1 MNIWEVSDLKNLI
14 DEFSGNSVIDLN
26 QWAKKEMTE
35 DQRNQLKTATLSVID
50 GARLALVNQNPFYG
64 TFCLNI
70 QNRFTLDME
79 APMAVNVTTSGL
91 VTYMNLYVNPL
102 WLVYIQ
108 GMKKSP
114 LDLVLE
120 DHPKAP
126 MTLNEYN
133 QLSQDKKDELAATFK
148 NSGGQFVRTDKFK
161 DVTAIL
167 YHELNHLLWEHCQR
181 YKNESQNGHHTL
193 VNIATDCQINQAP
206 KIKESKALTDYGI
219 TLESVRQMVGDP
231 SLAADEDSKFY
242 FDVLYKKKKEL
253 QKQQQQGDSQDQDQ
267 NQQGQ
272 SNQNQQNQQ
281 GGGQSSQSNQDQQS
295 QSGSGQGQSSQGQ
308 SGTDSEGNNN
318 SSSNQEQGNQDKDN
332 QNQNGQG
339 NGQQDQKDQN
349 QDGNGGD
356 NQDGKNQQNGED
368 QKDGQGQG
376 DGQEKDSQNQDGD
389 NEKTPEQKAQDMID
403 DYKKKMSQSQSS
415 AMNEK
420 ASHDVWK
427 KTPEDAQD
435 GETSEMASGDA
446 SHQSVVSAVKRTTQ
460 ASEVNEGHYRGLI
473 PGDLIEEAIHGKA
486 KRGKLPLR
494 TVIQRGLGK
503 LKQGVERTFTR
514 VNYKQ
519 GNRPDIL
526 KGSRNILNKEI
537 ICYVDNS
544 GSMGENEINFALN
557 EISAIAA
564 KTKSKQTV
572 YPFDT
577 QVYSNN
583 PQYVEKDGRF
593 KFFPT
598 GRGGT
603 SFQPVFDHLKES
615 KKNDNNSTVCIVIT
629 DGWGESTIDTH
640 GFRNVVWILVEE
652 KKNTLSVNKEYLR
665 GHQVAWL
672 EDDDNYRLHKLN
684 EL

>member
-1 MNIWEVSDLKNLI
+1 MSDLKGLI
-14 DEFSGNSVIDLN
+14 DEFSGDAIDLN
-26 QWAKKEMTE
+26 KWSREEMTA

-70 QNRFTLDME
+70 QNRFTLDMQ

-102 WLVYIQ
+102 WLTYIQ

-126 MTLNEYN
+126 MSLNEYN
-133 QLSQDKKDELAATFK
+133 KLSQDKKDELAKVFK

-206 KIKESKALTDYGI
+206 KIKESKALTEYGI

-253 QKQQQQGDSQDQDQ
+253 QKQQQQGD
-267 NQQGQ
+267 GQ
-272 SNQNQQNQQ
+272 
-281 GGGQSSQSNQDQQS
+281 
-295 QSGSGQGQSSQGQ
+295 
-308 SGTDSEGNNN
+308 E
-318 SSSNQEQGNQDKDN
+318 
-332 QNQNGQG
+332 
-339 NGQQDQKDQN
+339 DQKDQN
-349 QDGNGGD
+349 QDGNSNND
-356 NQDGKNQQNGED
+356 NQNGQNQQNGED
-368 QKDGQGQG
+368 QKDGQGNG
-376 DGQEKDSQNQDGD
+376 DGQNEQDSKDQQGNGKDG
-389 NEKTPEQKAQDMID
+389 EKTPEQKAQDMID

-427 KTPEDAQD
+427 KTPQDAQD

-460 ASEVNEGHYRGLI
+460 AREVNESHYRGLI

-615 KKNDNNSTVCIVIT
+615 KKNDNNSTVCIIIT
-629 DGWGESTIDTH
+629 DGWGENTIDTY

-652 KKNTLSVNKEYLR
+652 KKNTLSVNKEHLR

>member
-14 DEFSGNSVIDLN
+14 DEFSGDSVIDLN

-120 DHPKAP
+120 NHPKAP
-126 MTLNEYN
+126 MTLDEYN
-133 QLSQDKKDELAATFK
+133 KLSQDKKDELAATFK

-206 KIKESKALTDYGI
+206 KIKESKALTEYGI
-219 TLESVRQMVGDP
+219 TLESVRQMVEDP
-231 SLAADEDSKFY
+231 TLAADEDSKFY

-253 QKQQQQGDSQDQDQ
+253 QKQQQQGD
-267 NQQGQ
+267 
-272 SNQNQQNQQ
+272 
-281 GGGQSSQSNQDQQS
+281 
-295 QSGSGQGQSSQGQ
+295 
-308 SGTDSEGNNN
+308 
-318 SSSNQEQGNQDKDN
+318 
-332 QNQNGQG
+332 
-339 NGQQDQKDQN
+339 GQQDQKDQN
-349 QDGNGGD
+349 QDGNGE
-356 NQDGKNQQNGED
+356 NQDGQNQQNGED

-389 NEKTPEQKAQDMID
+389 GEKTPEQKAQDMID
-403 DYKKKMSQSQSS
+403 DYKKKMSQSQSA

-652 KKNTLSVNKEYLR
+652 KKNTLSVNKEHLR

>member
-14 DEFSGNSVIDLN
+14 DEFSGDSINLN
-26 QWAKKEMTE
+26 KWAKEEITE

-206 KIKESKALTDYGI
+206 KIKESKALTEYGI
-219 TLESVRQMVGDP
+219 TLESVRQMVEDP
-231 SLAADEDSKFY
+231 TLAADEDSKFY

-272 SNQNQQNQQ
+272 SNQNQQ
-281 GGGQSSQSNQDQQS
+281 GCGQSSQSSQG

-308 SGTDSEGNNN
+308 SGTDSSENNN

-332 QNQNGQG
+332 QQG
-339 NGQQDQKDQN
+339 NGQQDQENQN
-349 QDGNGGD
+349 QDGNGQNEQDSKDQQG
-356 NQDGKNQQNGED
+356 NGQDG
-368 QKDGQGQG
+368 
-376 DGQEKDSQNQDGD
+376 
-389 NEKTPEQKAQDMID
+389 EKTPEQKAQDMID

-427 KTPEDAQD
+427 RTPQDAQD

-460 ASEVNEGHYRGLI
+460 AREVNESHYRGLI

-615 KKNDNNSTVCIVIT
+615 KKNDNNSTVCIIIT

-652 KKNTLSVNKEYLR
+652 KKNTLSVNKEHLR

>member
-14 DEFSGNSVIDLN
+14 DEFSGDSINLN
-26 QWAKKEMTE
+26 KWAKEEMTG

-114 LDLVLE
+114 LDMILE
-120 DHPKAP
+120 EHPNAA
-126 MTLNEYN
+126 MTLDEYN
-133 QLSQDKKDELAATFK
+133 KLSQDKKDELAVTFK

-219 TLESVRQMVGDP
+219 TLESVRQMVEDP

-272 SNQNQQNQQ
+272 SNQNQQ
-281 GGGQSSQSNQDQQS
+281 GGGQSSQSNSD
-295 QSGSGQGQSSQGQ
+295 
-308 SGTDSEGNNN
+308 
-318 SSSNQEQGNQDKDN
+318 
-332 QNQNGQG
+332 
-339 NGQQDQKDQN
+339 QQDQKDQN
-349 QDGNGGD
+349 QDGNGE
-356 NQDGKNQQNGED
+356 NQDGQNQQNGED
-368 QKDGQGQG
+368 QKNGQGQG
-376 DGQEKDSQNQDGD
+376 DGQEKDSQNQDSGD
-389 NEKTPEQKAQDMID
+389 SEKTPEQKAQDMID

-427 KTPEDAQD
+427 KTPQDAQD

-460 ASEVNEGHYRGLI
+460 AREVNESHYRGLI

-615 KKNDNNSTVCIVIT
+615 KKNDNNSTVCIIIT
-629 DGWGESTIDTH
+629 DGWGENTIDTY

-652 KKNTLSVNKEYLR
+652 KKNTLSVNKEHLR

>member
-14 DEFSGNSVIDLN
+14 DEFSGDSVIDLN
-26 QWAKKEMTE
+26 QWAKKEMTD
-35 DQRNQLKTATLSVID
+35 DQRNQLKTATLSVLD

-91 VTYMNLYVNPL
+91 VTYMNLYINPL

-120 DHPKAP
+120 NHPKAP
-126 MTLNEYN
+126 MTLEEYN
-133 QLSQDKKDELAATFK
+133 KLSQDKKDELVKVFK

-206 KIKESKALTDYGI
+206 KIKESKALTEYGI

-231 SLAADEDSKFY
+231 TLAADEDSKFY

-272 SNQNQQNQQ
+272 SQNQQQNQQ
-281 GGGQSSQSNQDQQS
+281 GGGQSSQSSQGQS
-295 QSGSGQGQSSQGQ
+295 SQSSQGQSGSGQGQSSQGQ
-308 SGTDSEGNNN
+308 SGTDSDENNN
-318 SSSNQEQGNQDKDN
+318 SASGQEQGNQDKDN
-332 QNQNGQG
+332 QQDNGQG
-339 NGQQDQKDQN
+339 NGQ
-349 QDGNGGD
+349 DG
-356 NQDGKNQQNGED
+356 
-368 QKDGQGQG
+368 
-376 DGQEKDSQNQDGD
+376 
-389 NEKTPEQKAQDMID
+389 EKTPEQKAQDMID

-427 KTPEDAQD
+427 KTPQDAQD

-460 ASEVNEGHYRGLI
+460 AREVNESHYRGLI

-615 KKNDNNSTVCIVIT
+615 KKNDNNSTVCIIIT

-652 KKNTLSVNKEYLR
+652 KKNTLSVSKEHLR

>member
-14 DEFSGNSVIDLN
+14 DEFSGDSVIDLN

-120 DHPKAP
+120 NHPKAP
-126 MTLNEYN
+126 MTLDEYN
-133 QLSQDKKDELAATFK
+133 KLSQDKKDELAATFK

-206 KIKESKALTDYGI
+206 KIKESKALTEYGI
-219 TLESVRQMVGDP
+219 TLESVRQMVEDP
-231 SLAADEDSKFY
+231 TLAADEDSKFY

-272 SNQNQQNQQ
+272 SNQNQQ
-281 GGGQSSQSNQDQQS
+281 GGGQSSQSNSNQQG
-295 QSGSGQGQSSQGQ
+295 QSGSGQGQSE
-308 SGTDSEGNNN
+308 TDSDENNN
-318 SSSNQEQGNQDKDN
+318 SSSNQEQGNQDNDN
-332 QNQNGQG
+332 Q
-339 NGQQDQKDQN
+339 
-349 QDGNGGD
+349 
-356 NQDGKNQQNGED
+356 
-368 QKDGQGQG
+368 QG

-389 NEKTPEQKAQDMID
+389 GEKTPEQKAQDMID
-403 DYKKKMSQSQSS
+403 DYKKKMSQSQSA

-652 KKNTLSVNKEYLR
+652 KKNTLSVNKEHLR

>member
-14 DEFSGNSVIDLN
+14 DEFSGDSINLN
-26 QWAKKEMTE
+26 KWAKEEMTE

-91 VTYMNLYVNPL
+91 VTYMNLYINPL

-126 MTLNEYN
+126 MTLDEYN

-206 KIKESKALTDYGI
+206 KIKESKALTEYGI
-219 TLESVRQMVGDP
+219 TLESVRQMVEDP
-231 SLAADEDSKFY
+231 TLAADEDSKFY

-253 QKQQQQGDSQDQDQ
+253 QKQQQQGDSQDQE
-267 NQQGQ
+267 N
-272 SNQNQQNQQ
+272 
-281 GGGQSSQSNQDQQS
+281 
-295 QSGSGQGQSSQGQ
+295 
-308 SGTDSEGNNN
+308 
-318 SSSNQEQGNQDKDN
+318 
-332 QNQNGQG
+332 
-339 NGQQDQKDQN
+339 QN
-349 QDGNGGD
+349 QDGNGNGD
-356 NQDGKNQQNGED
+356 NQDGQNQQNGED

-389 NEKTPEQKAQDMID
+389 SEKTPEQKAQDMID
-403 DYKKKMSQSQSS
+403 DYKKKMSQSQSA

-615 KKNDNNSTVCIVIT
+615 KKNDNNSTVCIIIT

-652 KKNTLSVNKEYLR
+652 KKNTLSVSKEHLR

>member
-14 DEFSGNSVIDLN
+14 DEFSGDSVIDLN

-35 DQRNQLKTATLSVID
+35 DQRNQLKTATLSVLD

-126 MTLNEYN
+126 MSLNEYN
-133 QLSQDKKDELAATFK
+133 KLSQDKKDELAATFK

-206 KIKESKALTDYGI
+206 KIKESKALTEYGI
-219 TLESVRQMVGDP
+219 TLESVRQMVEDP
-231 SLAADEDSKFY
+231 TLAADEDSKFY

-272 SNQNQQNQQ
+272 SQNQQQNQQ
-281 GGGQSSQSNQDQQS
+281 GGGQSSQSSQG

-308 SGTDSEGNNN
+308 SGTDSDENNN
-318 SSSNQEQGNQDKDN
+318 SSSGQEQGNQDKDN
-332 QNQNGQG
+332 QQGNGQG
-339 NGQQDQKDQN
+339 NGQEDQKDQN
-349 QDGNGGD
+349 QDGNGDSD
-356 NQDGKNQQNGED
+356 NQDGQNQQNGED
-368 QKDGQGQG
+368 QKDGQGNG
-376 DGQEKDSQNQDGD
+376 QDG
-389 NEKTPEQKAQDMID
+389 EKTPEQKAQDMID

-427 KTPEDAQD
+427 KTPQDAQD

-460 ASEVNEGHYRGLI
+460 AREVNESHYRGLI

-615 KKNDNNSTVCIVIT
+615 KKNDNNSTVCIIIT
-629 DGWGESTIDTH
+629 DGWGENTIDTY

-652 KKNTLSVNKEYLR
+652 KKNTLSVSKEHLR

>member
-14 DEFSGNSVIDLN
+14 DEFSGDSINLN
-26 QWAKKEMTE
+26 KWAKEEMTE

-91 VTYMNLYVNPL
+91 VKYMNLYVNPL

-126 MTLNEYN
+126 MSLNEYN
-133 QLSQDKKDELAATFK
+133 KLSQDKKDELAKVFK

-206 KIKESKALTDYGI
+206 KIKESKALTEYGI

-272 SNQNQQNQQ
+272 SQNQQQNQQ
-281 GGGQSSQSNQDQQS
+281 GGGQSSQSSQG

-308 SGTDSEGNNN
+308 SGTDSDENNN
-318 SSSNQEQGNQDKDN
+318 SSSGQEQGNQDKDN
-332 QNQNGQG
+332 QQGNGQG
-339 NGQQDQKDQN
+339 NGQEDQKDQN
-349 QDGNGGD
+349 QDGQGNG
-356 NQDGKNQQNGED
+356 QDG
-368 QKDGQGQG
+368 
-376 DGQEKDSQNQDGD
+376 
-389 NEKTPEQKAQDMID
+389 EKTPEQKAQDMID

-427 KTPEDAQD
+427 KTPQDAQD

-460 ASEVNEGHYRGLI
+460 ACEVNESHYRGLI

-503 LKQGVERTFTR
+503 LKRGVERTFTR

-615 KKNDNNSTVCIVIT
+615 KKNDNNSTVCIIIT
-629 DGWGESTIDTH
+629 DGWGENTIDTY

-652 KKNTLSVNKEYLR
+652 KKNTLSVSKEHLR

>member
-14 DEFSGNSVIDLN
+14 DEFSGDSVIDLN

-108 GMKKSP
+108 GMKKTP
-114 LDLVLE
+114 LDMILE
-120 DHPKAP
+120 GHPKAP
-126 MTLNEYN
+126 MTLDEYN
-133 QLSQDKKDELAATFK
+133 QLSQDKKDELATTFK

-206 KIKESKALTDYGI
+206 KIKESKALTEYGI
-219 TLESVRQMVGDP
+219 TLESVRQMVEDP
-231 SLAADEDSKFY
+231 TLAADEDSKFY

-253 QKQQQQGDSQDQDQ
+253 QKQQQQGDSQDQNQ

-272 SNQNQQNQQ
+272 SQNQQQNQQ
-281 GGGQSSQSNQDQQS
+281 GGGQSSQSSQG
-295 QSGSGQGQSSQGQ
+295 QSGSGQGQGDGQ
-308 SGTDSEGNNN
+308 NEQDS
-318 SSSNQEQGNQDKDN
+318 KD
-332 QNQNGQG
+332 QQG
-339 NGQQDQKDQN
+339 NG
-349 QDGNGGD
+349 
-356 NQDGKNQQNGED
+356 
-368 QKDGQGQG
+368 KDG
-376 DGQEKDSQNQDGD
+376 
-389 NEKTPEQKAQDMID
+389 EKTPEQKAQDMID

-427 KTPEDAQD
+427 KTPQDAQD

-460 ASEVNEGHYRGLI
+460 AREVNESHYRGLI

-615 KKNDNNSTVCIVIT
+615 KKNDNNSTVCIIIT

-652 KKNTLSVNKEYLR
+652 KKNTLSVSKEHLR

>member
-14 DEFSGNSVIDLN
+14 DEFSGDSINLN
-26 QWAKKEMTE
+26 KWAKEEMTG

-219 TLESVRQMVGDP
+219 TLESVRQMVEDP

-281 GGGQSSQSNQDQQS
+281 GGGQSSQSNSNQQG

-308 SGTDSEGNNN
+308 SGTDSDENNN
-318 SSSNQEQGNQDKDN
+318 SSSNQEQGDQDKDN
-332 QNQNGQG
+332 QQGNGQG
-339 NGQQDQKDQN
+339 DGQQDQKDQN
-349 QDGNGGD
+349 QDGNGE
-356 NQDGKNQQNGED
+356 NQDGQNQQNGED

-389 NEKTPEQKAQDMID
+389 SEKTPEQKAQDMID
-403 DYKKKMSQSQSS
+403 DYKKKMSQSQSA

-486 KRGKLPLR
+486 KRGRLPLR

>member
-219 TLESVRQMVGDP
+219 TLESVRQMIKNS

-272 SNQNQQNQQ
+272 SNQNQQ
-281 GGGQSSQSNQDQQS
+281 GGGQSSQSNSDQQG
-295 QSGSGQGQSSQGQ
+295 QSGSGQGQSS
-308 SGTDSEGNNN
+308 
-318 SSSNQEQGNQDKDN
+318 
-332 QNQNGQG
+332 
-339 NGQQDQKDQN
+339 
-349 QDGNGGD
+349 
-356 NQDGKNQQNGED
+356 
-368 QKDGQGQG
+368 QGQG

-389 NEKTPEQKAQDMID
+389 GEKTPEQKAQDMID

-446 SHQSVVSAVKRTTQ
+446 SHQSIVSAVKRTTQ

>member
-14 DEFSGNSVIDLN
+14 DEFSGDSVIDLN

-120 DHPKAP
+120 NHPKAP
-126 MTLNEYN
+126 MTLEEYN
-133 QLSQDKKDELAATFK
+133 KLSQDKKDELAKVFK

-206 KIKESKALTDYGI
+206 KIKESKALTEYGI
-219 TLESVRQMVGDP
+219 TLESVRQMVEDP
-231 SLAADEDSKFY
+231 TLAADEDSKFY

-272 SNQNQQNQQ
+272 SNQNQQ
-281 GGGQSSQSNQDQQS
+281 GGGQSS
-295 QSGSGQGQSSQGQ
+295 QSSQGQ
-308 SGTDSEGNNN
+308 SGTDSGENNN
-318 SSSNQEQGNQDKDN
+318 SSSGQEQGNQDKDN
-332 QNQNGQG
+332 QQGNGQGNG
-339 NGQQDQKDQN
+339 NGQQDQENQN
-349 QDGNGGD
+349 QDGNGDSD
-356 NQDGKNQQNGED
+356 NQDGQNQQNGED
-368 QKDGQGQG
+368 QKDGQGNG
-376 DGQEKDSQNQDGD
+376 QDG
-389 NEKTPEQKAQDMID
+389 EKTPEQKAQDMID

-427 KTPEDAQD
+427 KTPQDAQD

-460 ASEVNEGHYRGLI
+460 SREVNESHYRGLI

-615 KKNDNNSTVCIVIT
+615 KKNDNNSTVCIIIT

-652 KKNTLSVNKEYLR
+652 KKNTLSVNKEHLR

>member
-14 DEFSGNSVIDLN
+14 DDFSGNDVIDLN

-114 LDLVLE
+114 LDMILE
-120 DHPKAP
+120 GHPKAP

-231 SLAADEDSKFY
+231 SLAANEDSKFY

-253 QKQQQQGDSQDQDQ
+253 QKQQQQG
-267 NQQGQ
+267 
-272 SNQNQQNQQ
+272 
-281 GGGQSSQSNQDQQS
+281 GGQSSQSNSDQQG

-308 SGTDSEGNNN
+308 SGTDSDENNN

-332 QNQNGQG
+332 QQGDGQG

-349 QDGNGGD
+349 QDGNGD
-356 NQDGKNQQNGED
+356 NQDGQNQQNGED
-368 QKDGQGQG
+368 QKDGQG
-376 DGQEKDSQNQDGD
+376 DG
-389 NEKTPEQKAQDMID
+389 EKTPEQKAQDMID
-403 DYKKKMSQSQSS
+403 DYKKKMSQSQSA

-652 KKNTLSVNKEYLR
+652 KKNTLSVNKEYIR

>member
-14 DEFSGNSVIDLN
+14 DEFSGDSINLN
-26 QWAKKEMTE
+26 KWAKEEITE

-206 KIKESKALTDYGI
+206 KIKESKALTEYGI
-219 TLESVRQMVGDP
+219 TLESVRQMVEDP
-231 SLAADEDSKFY
+231 TLAADEDSKFY

-253 QKQQQQGDSQDQDQ
+253 QKQQQQGDSQDQE
-267 NQQGQ
+267 N
-272 SNQNQQNQQ
+272 
-281 GGGQSSQSNQDQQS
+281 
-295 QSGSGQGQSSQGQ
+295 
-308 SGTDSEGNNN
+308 
-318 SSSNQEQGNQDKDN
+318 
-332 QNQNGQG
+332 
-339 NGQQDQKDQN
+339 QN
-349 QDGNGGD
+349 QDGNGNGD
-356 NQDGKNQQNGED
+356 NQDGQNQQNGED
-368 QKDGQGQG
+368 QKGGQDNGNGQNEQ
-376 DGQEKDSQNQDGD
+376 DSKDQQGNGQDG
-389 NEKTPEQKAQDMID
+389 EKTPEQKAQDMID

-427 KTPEDAQD
+427 RTPQDAQD

-460 ASEVNEGHYRGLI
+460 AREVNESHYRGLI

-615 KKNDNNSTVCIVIT
+615 KKNDNNSTVCIIIT
-629 DGWGESTIDTH
+629 DGWGENTIDTH

-652 KKNTLSVNKEYLR
+652 KKNTLSVNKEHLR

-672 EDDDNYRLHKLN
+672 EDDDNYHLHKLN

>member
-1 MNIWEVSDLKNLI
+1 MSDLKGLI
-14 DEFSGNSVIDLN
+14 DEFSGDAIDLN
-26 QWAKKEMTE
+26 KWSREEMTA

-70 QNRFTLDME
+70 QNRFTLDMQ

-102 WLVYIQ
+102 WLTYIQ

-126 MTLNEYN
+126 MSLNEYN
-133 QLSQDKKDELAATFK
+133 KLSQDKKDELAKVFK

-206 KIKESKALTDYGI
+206 KIKESKALTEYGI

-272 SNQNQQNQQ
+272 SQNQQQNQQ
-281 GGGQSSQSNQDQQS
+281 GQGQSSQSNQG

-308 SGTDSEGNNN
+308 SGTDSDENNN
-318 SSSNQEQGNQDKDN
+318 SSSGQEQGNQDKDN
-332 QNQNGQG
+332 QQGNNQG
-339 NGQQDQKDQN
+339 NGDGQNEQDSKDQ
-349 QDGNGGD
+349 QGNG
-356 NQDGKNQQNGED
+356 
-368 QKDGQGQG
+368 KDG
-376 DGQEKDSQNQDGD
+376 
-389 NEKTPEQKAQDMID
+389 EKTPEQKAQDMID

-427 KTPEDAQD
+427 KTPQDAQD

-460 ASEVNEGHYRGLI
+460 TREVNESHYRGLI
-473 PGDLIEEAIHGKA
+473 PGDLIEEVIHGKA

-615 KKNDNNSTVCIVIT
+615 KKNDNNSTVCIIIT
-629 DGWGESTIDTH
+629 DGWGENTIDTY

-652 KKNTLSVNKEYLR
+652 KKNTLSVNKEHLR

>member
-14 DEFSGNSVIDLN
+14 DEFSGDSVIDLN

-35 DQRNQLKTATLSVID
+35 DQRNQLKTATLSVLD

-126 MTLNEYN
+126 MSLNEYN
-133 QLSQDKKDELAATFK
+133 KLSQDKKDELAKVFK

-206 KIKESKALTDYGI
+206 KIKESKALTEYGI

-231 SLAADEDSKFY
+231 SLVADEDSKFY

-272 SNQNQQNQQ
+272 SQNQQQNQQ
-281 GGGQSSQSNQDQQS
+281 GGGQSSQSSQG

-308 SGTDSEGNNN
+308 SGTDSDENNN
-318 SSSNQEQGNQDKDN
+318 SSSGQEQGNQDKDN
-332 QNQNGQG
+332 QQGNGQG
-339 NGQQDQKDQN
+339 NGQ
-349 QDGNGGD
+349 DG
-356 NQDGKNQQNGED
+356 
-368 QKDGQGQG
+368 
-376 DGQEKDSQNQDGD
+376 
-389 NEKTPEQKAQDMID
+389 EKTPEQKAQDMID

-427 KTPEDAQD
+427 KTPQDAQD

-460 ASEVNEGHYRGLI
+460 AREVNESHYRGLI

-577 QVYSNN
+577 QVCSNN

-615 KKNDNNSTVCIVIT
+615 KKNDNNSTVCIIIT
-629 DGWGESTIDTH
+629 DGWGENTIDTY

-652 KKNTLSVNKEYLR
+652 KKNTLSVSKEHLR

>member
-14 DEFSGNSVIDLN
+14 DEFSGDSVIDLN

-35 DQRNQLKTATLSVID
+35 DQRNQLKTATLSVLD

-126 MTLNEYN
+126 MSLNEYN
-133 QLSQDKKDELAATFK
+133 KLSQDKKDELAKVFK

-219 TLESVRQMVGDP
+219 TLESVRQMVGDS

-272 SNQNQQNQQ
+272 SQNQQQNQQ
-281 GGGQSSQSNQDQQS
+281 GGGQSSQSSQG

-308 SGTDSEGNNN
+308 SGTDSDENNN
-318 SSSNQEQGNQDKDN
+318 SSSGQEQGNQDKDN
-332 QNQNGQG
+332 QQGNGQG
-339 NGQQDQKDQN
+339 NGQ
-349 QDGNGGD
+349 DG
-356 NQDGKNQQNGED
+356 
-368 QKDGQGQG
+368 
-376 DGQEKDSQNQDGD
+376 
-389 NEKTPEQKAQDMID
+389 EKTPEQKAQDMID

-427 KTPEDAQD
+427 KTPQDAQD

-460 ASEVNEGHYRGLI
+460 AREVNESHYRGLI

-603 SFQPVFDHLKES
+603 SFQPIFDHLKES
-615 KKNDNNSTVCIVIT
+615 KKNDNNSTVCIIIT
-629 DGWGESTIDTH
+629 DGWGENTIDTY

-652 KKNTLSVNKEYLR
+652 KKNTLSVSKEHLR

>member
-14 DEFSGNSVIDLN
+14 DEFSGDSVIDLN

-120 DHPKAP
+120 NHPKAP
-126 MTLNEYN
+126 MTLDEYN
-133 QLSQDKKDELAATFK
+133 KLSQDKKDELAATFK

-206 KIKESKALTDYGI
+206 KIKESKALTEYGI
-219 TLESVRQMVGDP
+219 TLESVRQMVEDP
-231 SLAADEDSKFY
+231 TLAADEDSKFY

-272 SNQNQQNQQ
+272 SNQNQQ
-281 GGGQSSQSNQDQQS
+281 GGGQSSQSNSNQQG

-308 SGTDSEGNNN
+308 SETDSDENNN
-318 SSSNQEQGNQDKDN
+318 SSSNQEQGNQDNDN
-332 QNQNGQG
+332 QQG
-339 NGQQDQKDQN
+339 N
-349 QDGNGGD
+349 
-356 NQDGKNQQNGED
+356 
-368 QKDGQGQG
+368 GQG

-389 NEKTPEQKAQDMID
+389 GEKTPEQKAQDMID
-403 DYKKKMSQSQSS
+403 DYKKKMSQSQSA

-473 PGDLIEEAIHGKA
+473 PGDLIEEAIYGKA

-652 KKNTLSVNKEYLR
+652 KKNTLSVNKEHLR

>member
-14 DEFSGNSVIDLN
+14 DEFSGDSVIDLN

-108 GMKKSP
+108 GMKKTP
-114 LDLVLE
+114 LDMILE
-120 DHPKAP
+120 GHPKAP
-126 MTLNEYN
+126 MTLDEYN
-133 QLSQDKKDELAATFK
+133 QLSQDKKDELATTFK

-206 KIKESKALTDYGI
+206 KIKESKALTEYGI
-219 TLESVRQMVGDP
+219 TLESVRQMVEDP
-231 SLAADEDSKFY
+231 TLAADEDSKFY

-253 QKQQQQGDSQDQDQ
+253 QKQQQQGDSQDQNQ

-272 SNQNQQNQQ
+272 SQNQQQNQQ
-281 GGGQSSQSNQDQQS
+281 GGGQSSQSSQG
-295 QSGSGQGQSSQGQ
+295 QSGSGQGQGDGQ
-308 SGTDSEGNNN
+308 NEQDS
-318 SSSNQEQGNQDKDN
+318 KD
-332 QNQNGQG
+332 QQG
-339 NGQQDQKDQN
+339 NG
-349 QDGNGGD
+349 
-356 NQDGKNQQNGED
+356 
-368 QKDGQGQG
+368 KDG
-376 DGQEKDSQNQDGD
+376 
-389 NEKTPEQKAQDMID
+389 EKTPEQKAQDMID

-427 KTPEDAQD
+427 KTPQDAQD

-460 ASEVNEGHYRGLI
+460 AREVNESHYRGLI
-473 PGDLIEEAIHGKA
+473 PGDLIEKAIHGKA

-519 GNRPDIL
+519 GNRLDIL

-615 KKNDNNSTVCIVIT
+615 KKNDNNSTVCIIIT

-652 KKNTLSVNKEYLR
+652 KKNTLSVSKEHLR

>member
-14 DEFSGNSVIDLN
+14 DEFSGDSVIDLN

-35 DQRNQLKTATLSVID
+35 DQRNQLKTATLSVLD

-126 MTLNEYN
+126 MSLNEYN
-133 QLSQDKKDELAATFK
+133 KLSQDKKDELAKVFK

-206 KIKESKALTDYGI
+206 KIKESKALTEYGI

-231 SLAADEDSKFY
+231 SLVADEDSKFY

-272 SNQNQQNQQ
+272 SQNQQQNQQ
-281 GGGQSSQSNQDQQS
+281 GGGQSSQSSQG

-308 SGTDSEGNNN
+308 SGTDSDENNN
-318 SSSNQEQGNQDKDN
+318 SSSGQEQGNQDKDN
-332 QNQNGQG
+332 QQGNGQG
-339 NGQQDQKDQN
+339 NGQ
-349 QDGNGGD
+349 DG
-356 NQDGKNQQNGED
+356 
-368 QKDGQGQG
+368 
-376 DGQEKDSQNQDGD
+376 
-389 NEKTPEQKAQDMID
+389 EKTPEQKAQDMID

-427 KTPEDAQD
+427 KTPQDAQD

-460 ASEVNEGHYRGLI
+460 AREVNESHYRGLI

-615 KKNDNNSTVCIVIT
+615 KKNDNNSTVCIIIT

-652 KKNTLSVNKEYLR
+652 KKNTLSVSKEHLR

>member
-14 DEFSGNSVIDLN
+14 DEFSGDSINLN
-26 QWAKKEMTE
+26 KWAKEEMTE

-114 LDLVLE
+114 LDMILE
-120 DHPKAP
+120 EHPNAA
-126 MTLNEYN
+126 MTLDEYN
-133 QLSQDKKDELAATFK
+133 KLSQVKKDELAATFK

-167 YHELNHLLWEHCQR
+167 YHELNHLLWEHCHR

-206 KIKESKALTDYGI
+206 KIKESKALTDCGI

-281 GGGQSSQSNQDQQS
+281 GGGQSSQSNSDQ
-295 QSGSGQGQSSQGQ
+295 QGQ
-308 SGTDSEGNNN
+308 SGS
-318 SSSNQEQGNQDKDN
+318 
-332 QNQNGQG
+332 GQG

-349 QDGNGGD
+349 QDGNGD
-356 NQDGKNQQNGED
+356 NQDGQNQQNGED
-368 QKDGQGQG
+368 QKDGQG
-376 DGQEKDSQNQDGD
+376 DG
-389 NEKTPEQKAQDMID
+389 EKTPEQKAQDMID
-403 DYKKKMSQSQSS
+403 DYKKKMSQSQSA

-598 GRGGT
+598 GRSGT

>member
-1 MNIWEVSDLKNLI
+1 MNIWEMSDLKGLI
-14 DEFSGNSVIDLN
+14 DEFSGDAIDLN
-26 QWAKKEMTE
+26 KWSREEMTV

-70 QNRFTLDME
+70 QNRFTLDMQ

-102 WLVYIQ
+102 WLTYIQ

-126 MTLNEYN
+126 MSLNEYN
-133 QLSQDKKDELAATFK
+133 KLSQDKKDELAKVFK

-206 KIKESKALTDYGI
+206 KIKESKALTEYGI

-272 SNQNQQNQQ
+272 SQ
-281 GGGQSSQSNQDQQS
+281 
-295 QSGSGQGQSSQGQ
+295 
-308 SGTDSEGNNN
+308 
-318 SSSNQEQGNQDKDN
+318 
-332 QNQNGQG
+332 
-339 NGQQDQKDQN
+339 
-349 QDGNGGD
+349 
-356 NQDGKNQQNGED
+356 NQQNGED
-368 QKDGQGQG
+368 QKDGQGNG
-376 DGQEKDSQNQDGD
+376 DGQNEQDSKDQQGNGKDG
-389 NEKTPEQKAQDMID
+389 EKTPEQKAQDMID

-427 KTPEDAQD
+427 KTPQDAQD

-460 ASEVNEGHYRGLI
+460 AREVNESLYRGLI

-615 KKNDNNSTVCIVIT
+615 KKNDNNSTVCIIIT
-629 DGWGESTIDTH
+629 DGWGENTIDTY

-652 KKNTLSVNKEYLR
+652 KKNTLSVNKEHLR

>member
-14 DEFSGNSVIDLN
+14 DEFSGDSVIDLN

-206 KIKESKALTDYGI
+206 KIKESKALTEYGI
-219 TLESVRQMVGDP
+219 TLESVRQMVEDP
-231 SLAADEDSKFY
+231 TLAADEDSKFY

-272 SNQNQQNQQ
+272 SNQNQQ
-281 GGGQSSQSNQDQQS
+281 GGGQSSQSN
-295 QSGSGQGQSSQGQ
+295 
-308 SGTDSEGNNN
+308 
-318 SSSNQEQGNQDKDN
+318 SNQQG
-332 QNQNGQG
+332 NGQG
-339 NGQQDQKDQN
+339 DGQQDQKDQN
-349 QDGNGGD
+349 QDGNGE
-356 NQDGKNQQNGED
+356 NQDGQNQQNGED

-389 NEKTPEQKAQDMID
+389 GEKTPEQKAQDMID
-403 DYKKKMSQSQSS
+403 DYKKKMSQSQSA

-652 KKNTLSVNKEYLR
+652 KKNTLSVNKEHLR

>member
-14 DEFSGNSVIDLN
+14 DEFSGDSVIDLN

-120 DHPKAP
+120 NHPKAP
-126 MTLNEYN
+126 MTLDEYN
-133 QLSQDKKDELAATFK
+133 KLSQDKKDELAATFK

-219 TLESVRQMVGDP
+219 TLESVRQMVGDT

-272 SNQNQQNQQ
+272 SNQNQQ
-281 GGGQSSQSNQDQQS
+281 GGGQSSQSNSNQQG
-295 QSGSGQGQSSQGQ
+295 QSGSSQGQ
-308 SGTDSEGNNN
+308 SGTDSDENNN

-332 QNQNGQG
+332 QQGNGQG
-339 NGQQDQKDQN
+339 DGQQDQKDQN
-349 QDGNGGD
+349 QDGNGE
-356 NQDGKNQQNGED
+356 NKDGQNQQNGED
-368 QKDGQGQG
+368 QKDGQG
-376 DGQEKDSQNQDGD
+376 DS
-389 NEKTPEQKAQDMID
+389 EKTPEQKAQDMID
-403 DYKKKMSQSQSS
+403 DYKKKMSQSQSA

-446 SHQSVVSAVKRTTQ
+446 SHQSIVSAVKRTTQ

>member
-14 DEFSGNSVIDLN
+14 DEFSGDSVIDLN

-120 DHPKAP
+120 NHPKAP
-126 MTLNEYN
+126 MTLEEYN
-133 QLSQDKKDELAATFK
+133 KLSQDKKDELAKVFK

-206 KIKESKALTDYGI
+206 KIKESKALTEYGI
-219 TLESVRQMVGDP
+219 TLESVRQMVEDP
-231 SLAADEDSKFY
+231 TLAADEDSKFY

-272 SNQNQQNQQ
+272 SNQNQQ
-281 GGGQSSQSNQDQQS
+281 GGGQSSQSSQG

-308 SGTDSEGNNN
+308 SGTDSDENNN
-318 SSSNQEQGNQDKDN
+318 SSSGQEQGNQDKDN
-332 QNQNGQG
+332 QQGNGQG
-339 NGQQDQKDQN
+339 NGQEDQKDQN
-349 QDGNGGD
+349 QDGNGDSD
-356 NQDGKNQQNGED
+356 NQDGQNQQNGED
-368 QKDGQGQG
+368 QKDGQGNG
-376 DGQEKDSQNQDGD
+376 QDG
-389 NEKTPEQKAQDMID
+389 EKTPEQKAQDMID

-427 KTPEDAQD
+427 KTPQDAQD

-460 ASEVNEGHYRGLI
+460 SREVNESHYRGLI

-615 KKNDNNSTVCIVIT
+615 KKNDNNSTVCIIIT
-629 DGWGESTIDTH
+629 DGWGENTIDTY

-652 KKNTLSVNKEYLR
+652 KKNTLSVNKEHLR

>member
-1 MNIWEVSDLKNLI
+1 MNIWEVSDLKSLI
-14 DEFSGNSVIDLN
+14 DEFSGDNVIDLN

-120 DHPKAP
+120 NHPKAP
-126 MTLNEYN
+126 MTLDEYN
-133 QLSQDKKDELAATFK
+133 KLSQDKKDELAATFK

-206 KIKESKALTDYGI
+206 KIKESKALTEYGI
-219 TLESVRQMVGDP
+219 TLESVRQMVEDP
-231 SLAADEDSKFY
+231 TLAADEDSKFY

-272 SNQNQQNQQ
+272 SNQNQQ
-281 GGGQSSQSNQDQQS
+281 GGGQSSQSNSNQQG
-295 QSGSGQGQSSQGQ
+295 QSGSGQG
-308 SGTDSEGNNN
+308 D
-318 SSSNQEQGNQDKDN
+318 
-332 QNQNGQG
+332 
-339 NGQQDQKDQN
+339 GQQDQKDQN
-349 QDGNGGD
+349 QDGNGE
-356 NQDGKNQQNGED
+356 NQDGQNQQNGED

-389 NEKTPEQKAQDMID
+389 GEKTPEQKAQDMID
-403 DYKKKMSQSQSS
+403 DYKKKMSQSQSA

-652 KKNTLSVNKEYLR
+652 KKNTLSVNKEHLR

>member
-14 DEFSGNSVIDLN
+14 DEFSGDSINLN
-26 QWAKKEMTE
+26 KWVKEEMTE

-126 MTLNEYN
+126 MTLDEYN

-148 NSGGQFVRTDKFK
+148 NSGGQFVRTDKLK

-206 KIKESKALTDYGI
+206 KIKESKALTEYGI
-219 TLESVRQMVGDP
+219 TLESVRQMVEDP
-231 SLAADEDSKFY
+231 TLAADEDSKFY
-242 FDVLYKKKKEL
+242 FEVLYKKKKEL

-272 SNQNQQNQQ
+272 SNQNQQ
-281 GGGQSSQSNQDQQS
+281 GGGQSSQSNSNQQG
-295 QSGSGQGQSSQGQ
+295 QSGSGQGQSE
-308 SGTDSEGNNN
+308 TDSDENNN
-318 SSSNQEQGNQDKDN
+318 SSSNQEQGNQDNDN
-332 QNQNGQG
+332 QQGNGQG
-339 NGQQDQKDQN
+339 DGQQDQKDQN
-349 QDGNGGD
+349 QDGNGE
-356 NQDGKNQQNGED
+356 NQ
-368 QKDGQGQG
+368 DGQGQG

-389 NEKTPEQKAQDMID
+389 GEKTPEQKAQDMID
-403 DYKKKMSQSQSS
+403 DYKKKMSQSQSA

-640 GFRNVVWILVEE
+640 GFCNVVWILVEE
-652 KKNTLSVNKEYLR
+652 KKNTLSVNKEHLR

>member
-14 DEFSGNSVIDLN
+14 DEFSGDSVIDLN

-126 MTLNEYN
+126 MTLDEYN
-133 QLSQDKKDELAATFK
+133 KLSQDKKDELAATFK

-253 QKQQQQGDSQDQDQ
+253 Q
-267 NQQGQ
+267 
-272 SNQNQQNQQ
+272 NQQNQQ
-281 GGGQSSQSNQDQQS
+281 GGGQSSQSNSDQQG

-308 SGTDSEGNNN
+308 SGTDSDENNN

-332 QNQNGQG
+332 QQGDGNG
-339 NGQQDQKDQN
+339 NGQQDQQDQN
-349 QDGNGGD
+349 QNGNGE
-356 NQDGKNQQNGED
+356 NQ
-368 QKDGQGQG
+368 DGQGQG
-376 DGQEKDSQNQDGD
+376 DGQEKDSQNQDGEG
-389 NEKTPEQKAQDMID
+389 EKTPEQKAQDMID

-435 GETSEMASGDA
+435 GETSEMASSDA

-460 ASEVNEGHYRGLI
+460 ASEVKEGHYRGLI

>member
-1 MNIWEVSDLKNLI
+1 MSDLKGLI
-14 DEFSGNSVIDLN
+14 DEFSGDAIDLN
-26 QWAKKEMTE
+26 KWSREEMTV

-70 QNRFTLDME
+70 QNRFTLDMQ

-102 WLVYIQ
+102 WLTYIQ

-126 MTLNEYN
+126 MSLNEYN
-133 QLSQDKKDELAATFK
+133 KLSQDKKDELAKVFK

-206 KIKESKALTDYGI
+206 KIKESKALTEYGI

-272 SNQNQQNQQ
+272 SQ
-281 GGGQSSQSNQDQQS
+281 
-295 QSGSGQGQSSQGQ
+295 
-308 SGTDSEGNNN
+308 
-318 SSSNQEQGNQDKDN
+318 
-332 QNQNGQG
+332 
-339 NGQQDQKDQN
+339 
-349 QDGNGGD
+349 
-356 NQDGKNQQNGED
+356 NQQNGED
-368 QKDGQGQG
+368 QKDGQGNG
-376 DGQEKDSQNQDGD
+376 DGQNEQDSKDQQGNGKDG
-389 NEKTPEQKAQDMID
+389 EKTPEQKAQDMID

-427 KTPEDAQD
+427 KTPQDAQD

-460 ASEVNEGHYRGLI
+460 AREVNESLYRGLI

-615 KKNDNNSTVCIVIT
+615 KKNDNNSTVCIIIT
-629 DGWGESTIDTH
+629 DGWGENTIDTY

-652 KKNTLSVNKEYLR
+652 KKNTLSVNKEHLR

>member
-14 DEFSGNSVIDLN
+14 DEFSGDSINLN
-26 QWAKKEMTE
+26 KWAKEEMTE

-133 QLSQDKKDELAATFK
+133 QLSQDKKDELATTFK

-272 SNQNQQNQQ
+272 SNQNQQ
-281 GGGQSSQSNQDQQS
+281 GGGQSSQSNSNQQG

-308 SGTDSEGNNN
+308 SGTDSDENNN

-332 QNQNGQG
+332 QQGNGQG
-339 NGQQDQKDQN
+339 DGQQDQKDQN
-349 QDGNGGD
+349 QDG
-356 NQDGKNQQNGED
+356 
-368 QKDGQGQG
+368 
-376 DGQEKDSQNQDGD
+376 DS
-389 NEKTPEQKAQDMID
+389 EKTPEQKAQDMID
-403 DYKKKMSQSQSS
+403 DYKKKMSQSQSA

>member
-14 DEFSGNSVIDLN
+14 DEFSGDSINLN
-26 QWAKKEMTE
+26 KWAKEEMTE
-35 DQRNQLKTATLSVID
+35 DQQNQLKTATLSVID

-114 LDLVLE
+114 LDMILE
-120 DHPKAP
+120 GHPNAA
-126 MTLNEYN
+126 MTLDEYN
-133 QLSQDKKDELAATFK
+133 KLSQDKKDELAATFK

-281 GGGQSSQSNQDQQS
+281 GGGQSSQSNSNQQG

-308 SGTDSEGNNN
+308 SGTNSDENNN

-332 QNQNGQG
+332 QQG
-339 NGQQDQKDQN
+339 N
-349 QDGNGGD
+349 
-356 NQDGKNQQNGED
+356 
-368 QKDGQGQG
+368 GQGQG
-376 DGQEKDSQNQDGD
+376 DGQEKDSQNKDGGD
-389 NEKTPEQKAQDMID
+389 SEKTPEQKAQDMID
-403 DYKKKMSQSQSS
+403 DYKKKMSQSQSA

-435 GETSEMASGDA
+435 GETSEMASSDA

-460 ASEVNEGHYRGLI
+460 ASEVNESHYRGLI

-652 KKNTLSVNKEYLR
+652 KKNTLSVNKDYLR

>member
-14 DEFSGNSVIDLN
+14 DEFSGDSVIDLN

-120 DHPKAP
+120 NHPKAP
-126 MTLNEYN
+126 MTLDEYN
-133 QLSQDKKDELAATFK
+133 KLSQDKKDELAATFK

-206 KIKESKALTDYGI
+206 KIKESKALTEYGI
-219 TLESVRQMVGDP
+219 TLESVRQMVEDP
-231 SLAADEDSKFY
+231 TLAADEDSKFY

-272 SNQNQQNQQ
+272 SNQNQQ
-281 GGGQSSQSNQDQQS
+281 GGGQSSQSNSNQQG
-295 QSGSGQGQSSQGQ
+295 QSGSGQGQSE
-308 SGTDSEGNNN
+308 TDSDENNN
-318 SSSNQEQGNQDKDN
+318 SSSNQEQGNQDNDN
-332 QNQNGQG
+332 QQGNGQG
-339 NGQQDQKDQN
+339 DGQQDQKDQN
-349 QDGNGGD
+349 QDGNGE
-356 NQDGKNQQNGED
+356 NQDGQNQQNGED

-376 DGQEKDSQNQDGD
+376 DG
-389 NEKTPEQKAQDMID
+389 EKTPEQKAQDMID
-403 DYKKKMSQSQSS
+403 DYKKKMSQSQSA

-652 KKNTLSVNKEYLR
+652 KKNTLSVNKEHLR

>member
-219 TLESVRQMVGDP
+219 TLESVRQMVGDS

-272 SNQNQQNQQ
+272 SNQNQQ
-281 GGGQSSQSNQDQQS
+281 GGGQSSQSNSDQQG

-308 SGTDSEGNNN
+308 SGTDSDENNN

-332 QNQNGQG
+332 QQG
-339 NGQQDQKDQN
+339 N
-349 QDGNGGD
+349 
-356 NQDGKNQQNGED
+356 
-368 QKDGQGQG
+368 GQG

-389 NEKTPEQKAQDMID
+389 GEKTPEQKARDMID

-446 SHQSVVSAVKRTTQ
+446 SHQSIVSAVKRTTQ

>member
-14 DEFSGNSVIDLN
+14 DEFSGDSINLN
-26 QWAKKEMTE
+26 KWVKEEMTE

-126 MTLNEYN
+126 MSINEYN
-133 QLSQDKKDELAATFK
+133 KLSQDKKDELAKVFK

-206 KIKESKALTDYGI
+206 KIKESKALTEYGI

-272 SNQNQQNQQ
+272 SQ
-281 GGGQSSQSNQDQQS
+281 
-295 QSGSGQGQSSQGQ
+295 
-308 SGTDSEGNNN
+308 
-318 SSSNQEQGNQDKDN
+318 
-332 QNQNGQG
+332 
-339 NGQQDQKDQN
+339 
-349 QDGNGGD
+349 
-356 NQDGKNQQNGED
+356 NQQNGED
-368 QKDGQGQG
+368 QKDGQGNG
-376 DGQEKDSQNQDGD
+376 DGQNEQDSKDQQGNGKDG
-389 NEKTPEQKAQDMID
+389 EKTPEQKAQDMID

-427 KTPEDAQD
+427 KTPQDAQD

-460 ASEVNEGHYRGLI
+460 AREVNESHYRGLI

-615 KKNDNNSTVCIVIT
+615 KKNDNNSTVCIIIT

-652 KKNTLSVNKEYLR
+652 KKNTLSVNKEHLR

>member
-14 DEFSGNSVIDLN
+14 DEFSGDSVIDLN

-126 MTLNEYN
+126 MTLDEYN
-133 QLSQDKKDELAATFK
+133 KLSQDKKDELAATFK

-281 GGGQSSQSNQDQQS
+281 GGGQSSQSNSDQQG

-308 SGTDSEGNNN
+308 SGTDSDENNN

-332 QNQNGQG
+332 QQGDGNG
-339 NGQQDQKDQN
+339 NGQQDQQDQN
-349 QDGNGGD
+349 QNGNGE
-356 NQDGKNQQNGED
+356 NQ
-368 QKDGQGQG
+368 DGQGQG
-376 DGQEKDSQNQDGD
+376 DGQEKDSQNQDGEG
-389 NEKTPEQKAQDMID
+389 EKTPEQKAQDMID

-435 GETSEMASGDA
+435 GETSEMASSDA

-460 ASEVNEGHYRGLI
+460 ASEVKEGHYRGLI

-526 KGSRNILNKEI
+526 KGLRNILNKEI

-615 KKNDNNSTVCIVIT
+615 KKNDNNSTVCIIIT
-629 DGWGESTIDTH
+629 DGWGENTIDTY

-652 KKNTLSVNKEYLR
+652 KKNTLSVNKEHLR

>member
-14 DEFSGNSVIDLN
+14 DEFSGDSINLN
-26 QWAKKEMTE
+26 KWAKEEMTE

-114 LDLVLE
+114 LDMILE
-120 DHPKAP
+120 EHPNAA
-126 MTLNEYN
+126 MTLDEYN
-133 QLSQDKKDELAATFK
+133 KLSQDKKDELAVTFK

-167 YHELNHLLWEHCQR
+167 YHELNHLLWEHCQQ

-219 TLESVRQMVGDP
+219 TLESVRQMVEDP

-272 SNQNQQNQQ
+272 SNQNQQ
-281 GGGQSSQSNQDQQS
+281 GGGQSSQSNSDQQG

-308 SGTDSEGNNN
+308 SGTDSDKNNN

-332 QNQNGQG
+332 QQG
-339 NGQQDQKDQN
+339 N
-349 QDGNGGD
+349 
-356 NQDGKNQQNGED
+356 
-368 QKDGQGQG
+368 GQG
-376 DGQEKDSQNQDGD
+376 DGQEKDSQNQDSGD
-389 NEKTPEQKAQDMID
+389 SEKTPEQKAQDMID

-427 KTPEDAQD
+427 KTPQDAQD

-460 ASEVNEGHYRGLI
+460 AREVNESHYRGLI

-615 KKNDNNSTVCIVIT
+615 KKNDNNSTVCIIIT
-629 DGWGESTIDTH
+629 DGWGENTIDTY

-652 KKNTLSVNKEYLR
+652 KKNTLSVNKEHLR

>member
-14 DEFSGNSVIDLN
+14 DEFSGDSVIDLN

-133 QLSQDKKDELAATFK
+133 QLSQDKKDELATTFK

-281 GGGQSSQSNQDQQS
+281 GGGQSSQSNSNQQG

-308 SGTDSEGNNN
+308 SETDSDENNN
-318 SSSNQEQGNQDKDN
+318 SSSNQD
-332 QNQNGQG
+332 GQ
-339 NGQQDQKDQN
+339 
-349 QDGNGGD
+349 
-356 NQDGKNQQNGED
+356 NQQNGED

-376 DGQEKDSQNQDGD
+376 DGQEKDSQNKDGGD
-389 NEKTPEQKAQDMID
+389 SEKTPEQKAQDMID

>member
-14 DEFSGNSVIDLN
+14 DEFSGDSINLN
-26 QWAKKEMTE
+26 KWAKEEMTE

-133 QLSQDKKDELAATFK
+133 QLSQDKKDELATTFK

-272 SNQNQQNQQ
+272 SNQNQQ
-281 GGGQSSQSNQDQQS
+281 GGGQSSQSNSNQQG

-308 SGTDSEGNNN
+308 SGTDSDENNN

-332 QNQNGQG
+332 QQGNGQG
-339 NGQQDQKDQN
+339 DGQQDQKDQN
-349 QDGNGGD
+349 QDG
-356 NQDGKNQQNGED
+356 
-368 QKDGQGQG
+368 
-376 DGQEKDSQNQDGD
+376 DS
-389 NEKTPEQKAQDMID
+389 EKTPEQKAQDMID
-403 DYKKKMSQSQSS
+403 DYKKKMSQSQSA

-446 SHQSVVSAVKRTTQ
+446 FHQSVVSAVKRTTQ

>member
-1 MNIWEVSDLKNLI
+1 MNIWEMSDLKGLI
-14 DEFSGNSVIDLN
+14 DEFSGDAIDLN
-26 QWAKKEMTE
+26 KWSREEMTA

-70 QNRFTLDME
+70 QNRFTLDMQ

-102 WLVYIQ
+102 WLTYIQ

-126 MTLNEYN
+126 MSLNEYN
-133 QLSQDKKDELAATFK
+133 KLSQDKKDELAKVFK

-206 KIKESKALTDYGI
+206 KIKESKALTEYGI

-272 SNQNQQNQQ
+272 SQNQQQNQQ
-281 GGGQSSQSNQDQQS
+281 GQGQSSQSNQG

-308 SGTDSEGNNN
+308 SGTDSDENNN
-318 SSSNQEQGNQDKDN
+318 SSSGQEQGNQDKDN
-332 QNQNGQG
+332 QQGNNQG
-339 NGQQDQKDQN
+339 NGDGQNEQDSKDQ
-349 QDGNGGD
+349 QGNG
-356 NQDGKNQQNGED
+356 
-368 QKDGQGQG
+368 KDG
-376 DGQEKDSQNQDGD
+376 
-389 NEKTPEQKAQDMID
+389 EKTPEQKAQDMID

-427 KTPEDAQD
+427 KTPQDAQD

-460 ASEVNEGHYRGLI
+460 TREVNESHYRGLI
-473 PGDLIEEAIHGKA
+473 PGDLIEEVIHGKA

-615 KKNDNNSTVCIVIT
+615 KKNDNNSTVCIIIT
-629 DGWGESTIDTH
+629 DGWGENTIDTY

-652 KKNTLSVNKEYLR
+652 KKNTLSVNKEHLR